1 MYRSGM
7 ASRKKSSSP
16 AGSLEIRARV
26 GALFLALLGLC
37 LAGRLFQLQVLEGKT
52 YSVLA
57 SDQHGLQEALIPK
70 RGGLFVRERLTG
82 ELHPLV
88 QDRDAWQ
95 VFASLR
101 EIKDASSTA
110 SEVSQILGLP
120 ENDVLAKLTSTSSNY
135 MVLAK
140 DVPLEKVDALRAAR
154 KPGIG
159 VNKQL
164 TRWYPEQGLG
174 GQVLG
179 FVSNTDK
186 NERVGRYGIEGYFQS
201 VLAGQAGELVTEK
214 DAAGHRLTVGSTELK
229 EARNGSDVVLTIDR
243 AIQYEAC
250 AKIEEAVRRF
260 DAKSGTVVIMNPYT
274 GAVMAMCS
282 APDFDPANVGKIKAI
297 GVLNNPA
304 TFYEYEPGSIFKP
317 LTLAAGIDAG
327 KILPETTYVD
337 TGLETIDGFPIRN
350 SDKEAHGVQT
360 MKDVLDKSL
369 NTGTIFVQRQLGRE
383 SFQEYVKD
391 FGLGQKTGI
400 DLKSEVP
407 ATIASLDRKGKVFAA
422 TASFGQ
428 GITTTPIQMTAAY
441 AALGNGGLLMKPYI
455 VSEIIRP
462 DGKREVT
469 KPQVVRRVIKP
480 QTSQLISAMMVDVV
494 EHGHGKRAGVPGYF
508 VAGKTGTAQVSDP
521 NGRGYLKDETIGSF
535 AGFAPADHPA
545 FVMLIKIEGPKTVQF
560 AESSA
565 GPIFGELSTFL
576 LSYLQVPPERP
587 IRTPP
592 PTPPSANASST
603 RP

>member
-1 MYRSGM
+1 MHRFGV
-7 ASRKKSSSP
+7 AARKKSSSQGGSFDVRSRLGA
-16 AGSLEIRARV
+16 AGLSILGI
-26 GALFLALLGLC
+26 LLV
-37 LAGRLFQLQVLEGKT
+37 GRLFQLQVLEGKT
-52 YSVLA
+52 YRVLA
-57 SDQHGLQEALIPK
+57 SDQHGLQEALIPR
-70 RGGLFVRERLTG
+70 RGGLFVRERVTG

-110 SEVSQILGLP
+110 SEVGRILSIP
-120 ENDVLAKLTSTSSNY
+120 EGDVFAKLTATSSNY
-135 MVLAK
+135 VVLAK
-140 DVPLEKVDALRAAR
+140 DVPLEAVDALRAAR

-164 TRWYPEQGLG
+164 IRWYPEQGLG

-179 FVSNTDK
+179 FVANTDK

-201 VLAGQAGELVTEK
+201 VLAGQAGELITEK
-214 DAAGHRLTVGSTELK
+214 DAAGRRLTVGSTELK

-260 DAKSGTVVIMNPYT
+260 DAKGGTVIIMNPYT

-282 APDFDPANVGKIKAI
+282 APDFNPASVGKIKAI

-350 SDKEAHGVQT
+350 SDKEAHGVQS

-369 NTGTIFVQRQLGRE
+369 NTGTIFVQRLLGRE
-383 SFQEYVKD
+383 AFQKYMKD
-391 FGLGQKTGI
+391 FGLGEKTGI
-400 DLKSEVP
+400 ELKSEVP

-428 GITTTPIQMTAAY
+428 GITTTPLQMVASY
-441 AALGNGGLLMKPYI
+441 AALGNGGLFMKPYI
-455 VSEIIRP
+455 VSEIIHP
-462 DGKREVT
+462 DGQRELM
-469 KPQVVRRVIKP
+469 KPQTIRRVIKP

-494 EHGHGKRAGVPGYF
+494 EHGHGKRAAVPGYF
-508 VAGKTGTAQVSDP
+508 VAGKTGTAQVFNP

-545 FVMLIKIEGPKTVQF
+545 FVMLIKIEGPRTVQF

-565 GPIFGELSTFL
+565 GPIFGELAAFL
-576 LSYLQVPPERP
+576 LSYLQVPPERSV
-587 IRTPP
+587 RVPP
-592 PTPPSANASST
+592 PAPPRANVTST
-603 RP
+603 RL

>member
-1 MYRSGM
+1 MYRPGI
-7 ASRKKSSSP
+7 AARKAPSR
-16 AGSLEIRARV
+16 AGSFDVRTKV
-26 GALFLALLGLC
+26 GAAGLAFLGFLLL
-37 LAGRLFQLQVLEGKT
+37 GRLFQLQVLEGKT

-57 SDQHGLQEALIPK
+57 SDQHGLQEALIPR

-82 ELHPLV
+82 ELHPLA

-95 VFASLR
+95 VYASLR
-101 EIKDASSTA
+101 DIKDASSTA
-110 SEVSQILGLP
+110 SDVARTLGMSADEL
-120 ENDVLAKLTSTSSNY
+120 LTKFTSASSSNY
-135 MVLAK
+135 VVLAK
-140 DVPLEKVDALRAAR
+140 DVPLETVDALRALHR
-154 KPGIG
+154 QGIG

-179 FVSNTDK
+179 FVANNDK

-201 VLAGQAGELVTEK
+201 SLAGQAGELITEK
-214 DAAGHRLTVGSTELK
+214 DAAGRRLTVGSTELK
-229 EARNGSDVVLTIDR
+229 EAHNGNDIVLTIDR

-250 AKIEEAVRRF
+250 AKIQEAVQRF
-260 DAKSGTVVIMNPYT
+260 EAKSGSVIIMNPYT

-282 APDFDPANVGKIKAI
+282 APDFDPANVGKIKGV

-327 KILPETTYVD
+327 KILPETTYTD
-337 TGLETIDGFPIRN
+337 TGLEIIDNLPIRN

-369 NTGTIFVQRQLGRE
+369 NTGTIFVERLLGRE
-383 SFQEYVKD
+383 AFRQYVKD
-391 FGLGQKTGI
+391 FGLGEKTGI
-400 DLKSEVP
+400 ELKSEVD
-407 ATIASLDRKGKVFAA
+407 ADIDSLDRKGKVFAA

-428 GITTTPIQMTAAY
+428 GITTTPIQMVSAY
-441 AALGNGGLLMKPYI
+441 AALGNGGMLMKPYI
-455 VSEIIRP
+455 VSEIIHP
-462 DGKREVT
+462 DGQREKT
-469 KPQVVRRVIKP
+469 KPQVIRQVIKP

-494 EHGHGKRAGVPGYF
+494 EHGHGKRAAVPGYY
-508 VAGKTGTAQVSDP
+508 VAGKTGTAQVADP
-521 NGRGYLKDETIGSF
+521 NGHGYLKDETIGSF

-565 GPIFGELSTFL
+565 GPIFGELSAFL

-587 IRTPP
+587 IRIPP
-592 PTPPSANASST
+592 PAPAAAPTST
-603 RP
+603 KP

>member
-1 MYRSGM
+1 
-7 ASRKKSSSP
+7 
-16 AGSLEIRARV
+16 
-26 GALFLALLGLC
+26 
-37 LAGRLFQLQVLEGKT
+37 
-52 YSVLA
+52 
-57 SDQHGLQEALIPK
+57 
-70 RGGLFVRERLTG
+70 
-82 ELHPLV
+82 
-88 QDRDAWQ
+88 
-95 VFASLR
+95 
-101 EIKDASSTA
+101 
-110 SEVSQILGLP
+110 
-120 ENDVLAKLTSTSSNY
+120 
-135 MVLAK
+135 
-140 DVPLEKVDALRAAR
+140 
-154 KPGIG
+154 
-159 VNKQL
+159 
-164 TRWYPEQGLG
+164 
-174 GQVLG
+174 
-179 FVSNTDK
+179 
-186 NERVGRYGIEGYFQS
+186 
-201 VLAGQAGELVTEK
+201 
-214 DAAGHRLTVGSTELK
+214 
-229 EARNGSDVVLTIDR
+229 
-243 AIQYEAC
+243 
-250 AKIEEAVRRF
+250 
-260 DAKSGTVVIMNPYT
+260 MNPYT

-592 PTPPSANASST
+592 PTPSSANASST